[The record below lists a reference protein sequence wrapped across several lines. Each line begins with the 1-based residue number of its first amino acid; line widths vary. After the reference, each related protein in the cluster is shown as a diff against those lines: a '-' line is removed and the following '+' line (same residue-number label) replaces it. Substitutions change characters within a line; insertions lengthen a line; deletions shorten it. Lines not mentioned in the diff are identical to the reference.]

1 MGSACVLDGE
11 KAEEQ
16 IDTDAE
22 LYDKIY
28 RRSTSNQ
35 SVFEGAVDE

>member
-28 RRSTSNQ
+28 R
-35 SVFEGAVDE
+35 GAPAIRVYLKEQ